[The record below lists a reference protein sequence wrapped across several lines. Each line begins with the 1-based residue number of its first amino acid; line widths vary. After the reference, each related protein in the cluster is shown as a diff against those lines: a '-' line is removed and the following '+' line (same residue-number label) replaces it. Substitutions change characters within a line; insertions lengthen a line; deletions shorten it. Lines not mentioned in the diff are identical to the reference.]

1 VIELSDHQ
9 FAEREVLNL
18 FVGLMLI
25 LWCVRMVLGM
35 VAFLT
40 VRIRTSATNGAR
52 IYNTCLSQPENQPEN
67 WFSSELRTEH
77 VWDGFCL
84 ISLLEDHS
92 RRGSILTVPHSGLQ
106 KDRFKAAMGARNVLI
121 QQAGQ
126 EEYGHA
132 CKKCVRIWLT
142 KDGKPNRRPF

>member
-1 VIELSDHQ
+1 MAAL
-9 FAEREVLNL
+9 LM
-18 FVGLMLI
+18 VG
-25 LWCVRMVLGM
+25 
-35 VAFLT
+35 
-40 VRIRTSATNGAR
+40 IRTSATNGAR

-84 ISLLEDHS
+84 LSLLEDHS

-106 KDRFKAAMGARNVLI
+106 KDRFKAAMEARNVLI

-132 CKKCVRIWLT
+132 CKKCVRTWPAE
-142 KDGKPNRRPF
+142 DGKPMRKSHYLIIFSI